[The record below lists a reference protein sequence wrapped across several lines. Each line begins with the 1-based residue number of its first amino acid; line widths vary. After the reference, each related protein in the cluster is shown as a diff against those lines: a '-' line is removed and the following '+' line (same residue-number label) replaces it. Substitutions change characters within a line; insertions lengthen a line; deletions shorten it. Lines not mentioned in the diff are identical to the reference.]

1 MISKSDIEKI
11 DKEKMFQ
18 VYDEWPEIAKNA
30 YLNAESSSKESIKH
44 IVFAGMGGSGTMG
57 DFFAAILSK
66 TNLHVN
72 VVKGYLIPKNVNSET
87 LVITTSV
94 SGNTVET
101 LSALEAANKIGCK
114 IMAFSSGGK
123 MEEFCNKNNIE
134 FIKIEKHHSPRASFV
149 NFLYSILR
157 ILEPIFP
164 IKKEEIEDSI
174 KELEITRKN
183 ICSNNL
189 ELNNQSLDLAMSLKQ
204 IPLIYYPFGFEAA
217 AIRFKCSLQ
226 ENAKIHAIVEDVVE
240 ASHNGI
246 ISWKIES
253 NVQPI
258 LLQGKDDYKK
268 TKERWEIFEEYF
280 NEKDIKFKKIVSIE
294 GNIIS
299 KLVNLIYIL
308 DYASIYLAVINKV
321 DPTPVQSIDYIKKRL

>member
-1 MISKSDIEKI
+1 LDIQTLEKI
-11 DKEKMFQ
+11 DKQKMYK
-18 VYDEWPEIAKNA
+18 VYDKWPEIAKNA
-30 YLNAESSSKESIKH
+30 YLNSKSSSKKSIKH
-44 IVFAGMGGSGTMG
+44 VVFAGMGGSGTMG

-72 VVKGYLIPKNVNSET
+72 VVKGYLLPKNVNSET

-101 LSALEAANKIGCK
+101 LSALKAANKIGCK

-123 MEEFCNKNNIE
+123 MEEFCNENNIE
-134 FIKIEKHHSPRASFV
+134 FIKIEKYHSPRASFV

-164 IKKEEIEDSI
+164 INKKEVEDSI
-174 KELEITRKN
+174 KELEVTRKN
-183 ICSNNL
+183 ICSDNL
-189 ELNNQSLDLAMSLKQ
+189 ESNNQSLNLARSLKG
-204 IPLIYYPFGFEAA
+204 IPLIYYPFGFQAA

-246 ISWKIES
+246 ISWEIKS

-258 LLQGKDDYKK
+258 LLQGKDDYEK
-268 TKERWEIFEEYF
+268 TKERWEIFEKYF
-280 NEKDIKFKKIVSIE
+280 NEKDIKFKKIVSIN

-308 DYASIYLAVINKV
+308 DYASIYLAVINKI
-321 DPTPVQSIDYIKKRL
+321 DPTPVRSIDYIKKRL

>member
-1 MISKSDIEKI
+1 MISKSDLEKI
-11 DKEKMFQ
+11 DSSKIFEI
-18 VYDEWPEIAKNA
+18 YDQWPDIAKNA
-30 YLNAESSSKESIKH
+30 YLNSKSSSKESIKH

-72 VVKGYLIPKNVNSET
+72 VVKGYLLPKNVNSET

-94 SGNTVET
+94 SGNTIET
-101 LSALEAANKIGCK
+101 LSVLKAANKIGCK
-114 IMAFSSGGK
+114 IIAFSSGGE
-123 MEEFCNKNNIE
+123 MEEFCNQNNIE

-157 ILEPIFP
+157 TLEPIFP
-164 IKKEEIEDSI
+164 IKKEEVEDSI
-174 KELEITRKN
+174 KQLEITRKN
-183 ICSNNL
+183 IYSDNL
-189 ELNNQSLDLAMSLKQ
+189 KLNNQSLELAMSLKQ

-226 ENAKIHAIVEDVVE
+226 ENAKIHAMVEDVVE

-246 ISWKIES
+246 ISWEIKS

-258 LLQGKDDYKK
+258 LLQGKDDYEK
-268 TKERWEIFEEYF
+268 TKQRWQIFEEYF
-280 NEKDIKFKKIVSIE
+280 NEKDIKFKKIVSVK

-308 DYASIYLAVINKV
+308 DYASIYLAVINKI
-321 DPTPVQSIDYIKKRL
+321 DPTPVKSIDYIKKRL

>member
-1 MISKSDIEKI
+1 LDIQTLEKI
-11 DKEKMFQ
+11 DKQKMYK
-18 VYDEWPEIAKNA
+18 VYDKWPEIAKNA
-30 YLNAESSSKESIKH
+30 YLNSKSSSKKSIKH
-44 IVFAGMGGSGTMG
+44 VVFAGMGGSGTMG

-72 VVKGYLIPKNVNSET
+72 VVKGYLLPKNVNSET

-94 SGNTVET
+94 SGNTIET
-101 LSALEAANKIGCK
+101 RSVLKAANKIGCK
-114 IMAFSSGGK
+114 IIAFSSGGE
-123 MEEFCNKNNIE
+123 MEEFCNQNNIE
-134 FIKIEKHHSPRASFV
+134 FIKIEKYHSPRASFV

-157 ILEPIFP
+157 TLEPIFP

-174 KELEITRKN
+174 KQLEITRKN
-183 ICSNNL
+183 ICSDNL
-189 ELNNQSLDLAMSLKQ
+189 KLNNQSLDLAMSLKQ

-226 ENAKIHAIVEDVVE
+226 ENAKIHAMVEDVVE

-246 ISWKIES
+246 ISWEIKS

-258 LLQGKDDYKK
+258 LLQGKDDYEK
-268 TKERWEIFEEYF
+268 TKQRWQIFEEYF
-280 NEKDIKFKKIVSIE
+280 NEKDIKFKKIVSVK

-308 DYASIYLAVINKV
+308 DYASIYLAVINKI
-321 DPTPVQSIDYIKKRL
+321 DPTPVKSIDYIKKRL